1 MRQAAVK
8 SHAERLG
15 GNGSVCLGPEIKWG
29 EERASCSPVSPPG
42 RCSGGVRVWAP
53 LRARTSVA
61 EQDQNPGV
69 PSAAFA
75 ALPPA
80 GLPAVSRAHRGRASL
95 LVSTG
100 AVRGALFERLLPLPP
115 GCSSREPDKG
125 SSGGR
130 RAVPRCPRGVQLVC
144 FGQTL
149 SASE

>member
-15 GNGSVCLGPEIKWG
+15 GNGSVCLGPEIRWG

-42 RCSGGVRVWAP
+42 HCSGGVRVWAP
-53 LRARTSVA
+53 LRAHTSVA
-61 EQDQNPGV
+61 EQGQNPGV

-80 GLPAVSRAHRGRASL
+80 GLPAVSRARRGRASL
-95 LVSTG
+95 LASTG
-100 AVRGALFERLLPLPP
+100 AVRAALSERLSPLPP

-125 SSGGR
+125 SSAGR
-130 RAVPRCPRGVQLVC
+130 RGGMCCAVLEE
-144 FGQTL
+144 FSWFAL
-149 SASE
+149 AKL